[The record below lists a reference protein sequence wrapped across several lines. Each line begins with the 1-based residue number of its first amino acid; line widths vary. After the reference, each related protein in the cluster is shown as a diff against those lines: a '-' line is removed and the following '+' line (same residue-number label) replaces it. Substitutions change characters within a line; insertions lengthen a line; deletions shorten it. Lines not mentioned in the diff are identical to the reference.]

1 MLMKLTKLS
10 MAYPRHVIA
19 YAVLLTLLFAS
30 QFVKIKTDTDPK
42 NMLPE
47 TSSVRVY
54 NTKVEETFELHPDV
68 IVLGMTHGKSIFN
81 EKTLHRLAELT
92 EKIKTIDGVIPEDI
106 ISLAEA
112 SNVYEEGGALVVR
125 PAVSEISPDENRL
138 KRLRAS
144 VTQNP
149 LFSGKLVSRDGKTT
163 VIYIPIVR
171 KASGKKI
178 TDEITKLLPKN
189 SEERFYIAGDPVAR
203 DTFGEDM
210 FKQMAFFSPLAGMVM
225 FIMLWLMFKNFTLI
239 IVNMGVAIISIIW
252 SMGAFIGA
260 GVPVHIMSSMSPVF
274 LMAIATDTVH
284 IFNEFYFR
292 LRETKNKE
300 EAVLK
305 TMEAVARPIL
315 FTDLT
320 TMAGFASLATGHIV
334 PVKIFGLMI
343 AAGTFVILLS
353 SFTIVPA
360 VLSLIPERAL
370 PHPESEAH
378 TGSRFLERLG
388 SFSFA
393 QKKGIALVSVIL
405 FVISVFG
412 MSKLHVNNNMLAWF
426 KKGSTVRVAD
436 DVMNKTLS
444 GTAFGYV
451 VASAPKEGGIKNPR
465 ALKEIELLQRDIEK
479 IPDVGKTLSIV
490 DVLKRIHRVLHGDKS
505 AYEKIPDAQNIIA
518 QYLFLFSMSAKPRDV
533 NNFLEPSYRE
543 AAIFVQL
550 ETWDADAYEKVVEKL
565 KEHSG
570 KNASTLSYKP
580 AGIAYFNMIWNKEV
594 LYGMLH
600 GFIMGTLFVFVL
612 MALSFR
618 SVFWGAAA
626 SVPLLFTIALIYG
639 FVGFVGKDFDMPI
652 SVLSTLSLG
661 LATDF
666 AVHFVGR
673 FQQKVNEGAA
683 VKDALLWTVKRPGA
697 GIVRNAI
704 LFSSGFLVM
713 VFSPLTPYITVGVFM
728 AAIML
733 ISALATLVLLPGIVA
748 FTQSAWNK
756 KKM

>member
-1 MLMKLTKLS
+1 
-10 MAYPRHVIA
+10 MAYPRQVVAI
-19 YAVLLTLLFAS
+19 AVLLTLLFAS

-42 NMLPE
+42 NMLPVI
-47 TSSVRVY
+47 SSVRVY
-54 NTKVEETFELHPDV
+54 NAKVEEMFELQPDV
-68 IVLGMTHGKSIFN
+68 IVLGITHEKSIFN
-81 EKTLHRLAELT
+81 TKTLLHLSALT
-92 EKIKTIDGVIPEDI
+92 EKIKNIDGVIPEDVL
-106 ISLAEA
+106 SLTEA
-112 SNVYEEGGALVVR
+112 SNVYEENGTLVVR
-125 PAVSEISPDENRL
+125 SAVSEIPPDGNGL
-138 KRLRAS
+138 KRLQSS

-163 VIYIPIVR
+163 VISIPIVK

-178 TDEITKLLPKN
+178 ADEITKLLPGN
-189 SEERFYIAGDPVAR
+189 SNEKFYLAGDPVAR
-203 DTFGEDM
+203 DTFGADM
-210 FKQMAFFSPLAGMVM
+210 FKQMAIFSPLAGMVM
-225 FIMLWLMFKNFTLI
+225 FVVLWLMFRNFTLI
-239 IVNMGVAIISIIW
+239 FVNMGVAMMSIIW

-260 GVPVHIMSSMSPVF
+260 GIPVHIMSSMSPVF

-292 LRETKNKE
+292 LRETTNKND
-300 EAVLK
+300 AVLQ
-305 TMEAVARPIL
+305 TMDAVARPIL

-334 PVKIFGLMI
+334 PVKIFGLMV

-353 SFTIVPA
+353 SFTLVPA
-360 VLSLIPERAL
+360 VLSLIPEKAL
-370 PHPESEAH
+370 HRSGNKTH
-378 TGSRFLERLG
+378 TGNRFLEG
-388 SFSFA
+388 IGNFSFT
-393 QKKGIALVSVIL
+393 QKKGIALVSIL
-405 FVISVFG
+405 LFLVSVFG
-412 MSKLHVNNNMLAWF
+412 ISKLHVNNNMLAWF
-426 KKGSTVRVAD
+426 KKGSSVRTAD
-436 DVMNKTLS
+436 DVMNKALS
-444 GTAFGYV
+444 GTALGYV
-451 VASAPKEGGIKNPR
+451 VAEAPKEGGMKDQR
-465 ALKEIELLQRDIEK
+465 SLKEIEHLQREIEK

-490 DVLKRIHRVLHGDKS
+490 DVLKRIHRVLHGEKS
-505 AYEKIPDAQNIIA
+505 TYEKIPDAKNIIA

-543 AAIFVQL
+543 ANIFVQL
-550 ETWDADAYEKVVEKL
+550 KTWDADAYEKVVERL

-570 KNASTLSYKP
+570 KNGFMLSYKP

-600 GFIMGTLFVFVL
+600 GFITGTLFVFVL

-618 SVFWGAAA
+618 SVFWGALA

-639 FVGFVGKDFDMPI
+639 FVGFAGKDFDMPI

-673 FQQKVNEGAA
+673 FQQKFSEGAA
-683 VKDALLWTVKRPGA
+683 VQEALLWTITRPGA

-733 ISALATLVLLPGIVA
+733 ISALATLMLLPGIVA
-748 FTQSAWNK
+748 FTQKWWNRNK
-756 KKM
+756 T